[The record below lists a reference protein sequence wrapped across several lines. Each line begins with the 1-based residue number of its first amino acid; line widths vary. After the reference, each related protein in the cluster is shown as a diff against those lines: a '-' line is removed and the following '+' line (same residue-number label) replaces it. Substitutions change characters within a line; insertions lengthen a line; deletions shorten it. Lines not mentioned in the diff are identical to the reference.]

1 MAVTAARYDA
11 VVIGAGPAG
20 EVVAGRLAKHGRSVA
35 IVEREL
41 VGGECAFYA
50 CMPSKALLR
59 PAEALAEVRRVP
71 GAAEAVSGS
80 LDVEAVLR
88 RRDEV
93 VHDLHDAPNLDWLE
107 QRGITL
113 VRGHGRLNGERSV
126 LVGEHWLTARDAIV
140 IATGSAA
147 AIPDVPGLAQSRP
160 WTNREATTAKR
171 VPARLLILGGG
182 VVGVEMAAA
191 YASLGAA
198 VTLIEPLERLIS
210 REEEFASAQLA
221 DALRAAGVDIRT
233 GVTATSVQ
241 RDGAVR
247 AELDDGS
254 RVEADEILVAAGRR
268 PLSDDLGLESV
279 GLEPGSSIEVDE
291 QMRAGELPWLYA
303 VGDVN
308 GRALLTHV
316 AKYQARVAADVIL
329 GDEDIRALHDDSTAP
344 RAIFTDPQ
352 VAAVGLTLAAAR
364 ERGIEARAYDVDT
377 SATPGASFHGRDT
390 AGTSRLVVDAARG
403 VVVGATFTGS
413 EVVEWLHAATIAVA
427 TAVPLERLR
436 HAVPVFPARSEVW
449 LQLLERLEAD
459 GIV

>member
-1 MAVTAARYDA
+1 MSVTAARYDA

-20 EVVAGRLAKHGRSVA
+20 EVVAGRLADHGRSVA
-35 IVEREL
+35 IIEREL

-59 PAEALAEVRRVP
+59 PGELLAEVRRVP
-71 GAAEAVSGS
+71 GVAEALSGA

-93 VHDLHDAPNLDWLE
+93 VQDLDDEGHLPWL
-107 QRGITL
+107 QKRGITL

-126 LVGEHWLTARDAIV
+126 VVGEHWLTARDAVV

-147 AIPDVPGLAQSRP
+147 AIPDVPGLADAHP

-182 VVGVEMAAA
+182 VVGVEMADA
-191 YASLGAA
+191 YASLGASL
-198 VTLIEPLERLIS
+198 TLVEPLERLIS
-210 REEEFASAQLA
+210 REEDFASEQLA
-221 DALRAAGVDIRT
+221 DALRAAGVDVRL
-233 GVTATSVQ
+233 GVKATSVQ
-241 RDGAVR
+241 RDGTVR

-254 RVEADEILVAAGRR
+254 TVEADEILVATGRR
-268 PLSDDLGLESV
+268 PLSDDLGLDSV
-279 GLEPGSSIEVDE
+279 GLEGGSVVEVDD
-291 QMRAGELPWLYA
+291 QMRAGGLPWLYA

-316 AKYQARVAADVIL
+316 AKYQARVLADVIL
-329 GDEDIRALHDDSTAP
+329 GDENARVLHDDSTAP

-364 ERGIEARAYDVDT
+364 ERGLDARAYDVET
-377 SATPGASFHGRDT
+377 STTPGASFYGRDT
-390 AGTSRLVVDAARG
+390 AGTSRLVVDAARR
-403 VVVGATFTGS
+403 VVVGATFTGT
-413 EVVEWLHAATIAVA
+413 EVVEWLHAATIAV
-427 TAVPLERLR
+427 TAEVPLERFR

-449 LQLLERLEAD
+449 LKLLERLEAD

>member
-1 MAVTAARYDA
+1 MTAARYDA

-20 EVVAGRLAKHGRSVA
+20 EVVAGRLAEHGRSVA
-35 IVEREL
+35 IVERDL

-59 PAEALAEVRRVP
+59 PGELLAEARRVP
-71 GAAEAVSGS
+71 GVAEAVSGV

-93 VHDLHDAPNLDWLE
+93 VQDLDDEGHLPWL
-107 QRGITL
+107 QKRGITL

-126 LVGEHWLTARDAIV
+126 VVDGHWLTARDAVV
-140 IATGSAA
+140 IATGSTA
-147 AIPDVPGLAQSRP
+147 AIPDVPGLADAHP

-182 VVGVEMAAA
+182 VVGVEMADA

-198 VTLIEPLERLIS
+198 VTLVEPLDRLVS
-210 REEEFASAQLA
+210 REEEFASEQLA
-221 DALRAAGVDIRT
+221 DALRAAGVDVRL
-233 GVTATSVQ
+233 GVKATSVQ

-254 RVEADEILVAAGRR
+254 TVEADEILVAAGRR
-268 PLSDDLGLESV
+268 PLSDDLGLDSV
-279 GLEPGSSIEVDE
+279 GLSGGSVIDVDD
-291 QMRAGELPWLYA
+291 QMRAAGLPWLYA

-316 AKYQARVAADVIL
+316 AKYQARVLADVIL
-329 GDEDIRALHDDSTAP
+329 GDEDARVRHDDSTAP

-364 ERGIEARAYDVDT
+364 ERGLDARAYDVET
-377 SATPGASFHGRDT
+377 SATPGASFSGRNT
-390 AGTSRLVVDAARG
+390 AGTSRLVVDAARR
-403 VVVGATFTGS
+403 VVVGATFTGT
-413 EVVEWLHAATIAVA
+413 EVVEWLHAATIAVSA
-427 TAVPLERLR
+427 EVPLARFR
-436 HAVPVFPARSEVW
+436 DAVPVFPARSEIW
-449 LQLLERLEAD
+449 LRLLERLEAD
-459 GIV
+459 GLV